1 MAWCARIATLCVL
14 IVPLV
19 AGGVCLA
26 DGLDDVRRSGVLR
39 HLGVP
44 YAGFVMGPE
53 AGLDVELV
61 RRFADHLGV
70 RYSFVQAD
78 WSVLFPWLTGR
89 RFRVLD
95 GRVEDL
101 GPEEVRGDL
110 AACGI
115 TVLPWRKELADF
127 SRPTF
132 PTQVWLVAR
141 SESALK
147 PITPSGDT
155 AADIAATKALIGRGR
170 FLCLPGTCLDPQLYG
185 LEDSPW
191 QPQPFAGGLN
201 EVAPALIKGEAD
213 LALLDVPDVLVA
225 MQLHPGRL
233 KVIGPI
239 SPRQEMAVAFA
250 KTSPGL
256 RAAFD
261 AFLTGLA
268 ASGEYRRLVAKYYP
282 GVMDFYADFFARLA
296 GDEARP

>member
-53 AGLDVELV
+53 AGLDVDLV
-61 RRFADHLGV
+61 RRFAEHLGV

-89 RFRVLD
+89 RFRVLGD
-95 GRVEDL
+95 RVEDL

-115 TVLPWRKELADF
+115 TVLAWRKELADF

-141 SESALK
+141 SESTLK

-155 AADIAATKALIGRGR
+155 AAD
-170 FLCLPGTCLDPQLYG
+170 LP
-185 LEDSPW
+185 
-191 QPQPFAGGLN
+191 
-201 EVAPALIKGEAD
+201 
-213 LALLDVPDVLVA
+213 
-225 MQLHPGRL
+225 M
-233 KVIGPI
+233 
-239 SPRQEMAVAFA
+239 
-250 KTSPGL
+250 L
-256 RAAFD
+256 RAALARTPDVQALFVTRSAPLAD
-261 AFLTGLA
+261 EVRSLCPEAVCVGAPATLMAILNGLA
-268 ASGEYRRLVAKYYP
+268 GR
-282 GVMDFYADFFARLA
+282 
-296 GDEARP
+296 